1 LRSTQTSNSLKILPM
16 GAESFPADGQR
27 VRQRDRLKRRSY

>member
-1 LRSTQTSNSLKILPM
+1 M